1 MTAGEYGTGYADRLG
16 NSAWRWIALFWA
28 RSAGGQCVRW
38 CGGCRYCPDP
48 LGFVLAE
55 KGDGLPAARRL
66 ASPAGGGGTA
76 LAVTERAFFPLPT
89 PSHVV
94 ALSVGFAASSP
105 RGRAKLGAF
114 RSWVRFGLVHTFR
127 DVSPFL
133 IRLAWRRA
141 TFPPGE
147 GFLGRW
153 NPVGAEENP
162 RWRRGHTPALRKVC
176 PFCQS
181 Y

>member
-1 MTAGEYGTGYADRLG
+1 MPTVWAIQLGAGLPFFWPAVRADNACAG
-16 NSAWRWIALFWA
+16 ADIVAPAL
-28 RSAGGQCVRW
+28 R
-38 CGGCRYCPDP
+38 P

-89 PSHVV
+89 PSRVV

-127 DVSPFL
+127 EVSPFL

-141 TFPPGE
+141 TFPSGE
-147 GFLGRW
+147 GILGRW
-153 NPVGAEENP
+153 NSVGAEENP
-162 RWRRGHTPALRKVC
+162 RWRRGHTHERYVSFPQLIE
-176 PFCQS
+176 P
-181 Y
+181 

>member
-1 MTAGEYGTGYADRLG
+1 MPTVWAIQLGAGLPFFWPAVRADNACAG
-16 NSAWRWIALFWA
+16 ADIVAPAL
-28 RSAGGQCVRW
+28 R
-38 CGGCRYCPDP
+38 P

-66 ASPAGGGGTA
+66 ASPAGGGKA

-89 PSHVV
+89 PSRVV

-127 DVSPFL
+127 EVSPFL

-162 RWRRGHTPALRKVC
+162 RWRRGHTHERYVSFPQLIE
-176 PFCQS
+176 P
-181 Y
+181 